1 MTTLRELAQT
11 FGIEVSTRAPGELW
25 SEIPEEQFTGWVAA
39 IAAAAVL
46 ADLFATTGEGEPSL
60 TAVFE
65 LRGDPEWLAVR
76 CRLSGDSFASITR
89 SVHAASWYEREIREM
104 HGLEPVGHPLPA
116 RLRLHDWPEGQPPMR
131 APVDERL
138 GAGPG
143 IPERVPMVRGR
154 GVFQIPLGP
163 VRSGPQESGEFLFE
177 SGGEDLVAVSP
188 LLGYKFRAIERLAEG
203 RTVDQGLVLAERLA
217 GVSAFANG
225 LAFVQAAER
234 AMGVSID
241 DGACT
246 ARTLMN
252 ELERLH
258 NHFGDIG
265 RLADATGL
273 LVAGAQYAALKEEVL
288 RRCAELTS
296 HRYLRGALAVGG
308 LTAPLPQAEL
318 RMLGR
323 DVPRWRRRSRRLQ
336 AVLEDTGTFTDR
348 LETTAFLRPR
358 HAAQH
363 NLVGPIGRSTGADRD
378 CRRDHPYAA
387 YDRVTF
393 EVPVRSEGDALA
405 RLGIRL
411 TEVQQSLAIVEQLLD
426 SWPPATTGGG
436 GAPGEA
442 PGSALG
448 WSEGAGGETLHWV
461 EVTPEGR
468 VARWRARPAA
478 LVNWH
483 VYADACASGNNLTD
497 YPVIEASFALSHAE
511 FDR

>member
-1 MTTLRELAQT
+1 MTTLRELAQR

-25 SEIPEEQFTGWVAA
+25 SEIPEEKFPGWVAA

-46 ADLFATTGEGEPSL
+46 ADLFATTGDGEPSL
-60 TAVFE
+60 TAVFQV
-65 LRGDPEWLAVR
+65 RGDPEWLTVR
-76 CRLSGDSFASITR
+76 CRLSGDSFASITPFI
-89 SVHAASWYEREIREM
+89 HAASWYEREIREM

-203 RTVDQGLVLAERLA
+203 RTVEQGLLLAERLA

-234 AMGVSID
+234 ALGISVD
-241 DGACT
+241 DGARR

-288 RRCAELTS
+288 RRA
-296 HRYLRGALAVGG
+296 RPGRAGRAAV
-308 LTAPLPQAEL
+308 P
-318 RMLGR
+318 
-323 DVPRWRRRSRRLQ
+323 
-336 AVLEDTGTFTDR
+336 
-348 LETTAFLRPR
+348 
-358 HAAQH
+358 
-363 NLVGPIGRSTGADRD
+363 
-378 CRRDHPYAA
+378 
-387 YDRVTF
+387 
-393 EVPVRSEGDALA
+393 
-405 RLGIRL
+405 
-411 TEVQQSLAIVEQLLD
+411 
-426 SWPPATTGGG
+426 G
-436 GAPGEA
+436 GAPDAGPGCATVA
-442 PGSALG
+442 PSKPAA
-448 WSEGAGGETLHWV
+448 AGGARGHRHVHRSPGDHRVPPTAPRGTAQSRRADRPLHGGG
-461 EVTPEGR
+461 PGL
-468 VARWRARPAA
+468 P
-478 LVNWH
+478 
-483 VYADACASGNNLTD
+483 
-497 YPVIEASFALSHAE
+497 P
-511 FDR
+511 